1 MAAAV
6 IVLNW
11 ESISD
16 DVAVHYGPGGEPDSF
31 EQKSPVSVFNFMFGG
46 IALSGLSVL
55 SYAVC
60 LVYLSSRGLIERFHK
75 PIRVALLVLL
85 YCLSIA
91 FSMLA
96 LASAFEDLAF
106 LSTFVLVG
114 VIGVSVAIPIV
125 VLVAVSYTQDAT

>member
-1 MAAAV
+1 MGKRGIGEASRAVRPDTLRIACAFTPYLVAAAV

-16 DVAVHYGPGGEPDSF
+16 DVAVHYGPGGEPGSF

-75 PIRVALLVLL
+75 PIRAALLALVLPVYRL
-85 YCLSIA
+85 LNAGPGKCI
-91 FSMLA
+91 
-96 LASAFEDLAF
+96 
-106 LSTFVLVG
+106 
-114 VIGVSVAIPIV
+114 
-125 VLVAVSYTQDAT
+125 

>member
-1 MAAAV
+1 M
-6 IVLNW
+6 
-11 ESISD
+11 
-16 DVAVHYGPGGEPDSF
+16 
-31 EQKSPVSVFNFMFGG
+31 FNFLFGG
-46 IALSGLSVL
+46 LAVSGLSVL

-60 LVYLSSRGLIERFHK
+60 LVYLSSRGLIERFYK